1 VDLPLYFFI
10 STYAV
15 IPYLCVRLFP
25 EEMADHHG
33 FKEYFCSRR
42 QRIFRLM
49 TNLFVADVAN
59 TFIQGAAYVHSLGS
73 FYCVRTM
80 TACCVQ
86 PP

>member
-33 FKEYFCSRR
+33 FKE
-42 QRIFRLM
+42 
-49 TNLFVADVAN
+49 
-59 TFIQGAAYVHSLGS
+59 
-73 FYCVRTM
+73 
-80 TACCVQ
+80 
-86 PP
+86 